1 MINLDYP
8 VKSRLTLLNPPK
20 LSPKMPKFKIPHSKL
35 AIALALSLCVAC
47 DKVDDDRIPPYPVY
61 VQFQTQADWNVYGVS
76 GACDYKYFI
85 KEKRTPS
92 NYPWTA
98 LTETG
103 FGGILLVSDIHGNP
117 QAYDLAC
124 PVEAQRTVRVVVDTD
139 LQKARCPQCR
149 SVYDIFTNYGLPVE
163 GEAAAKGYALRH
175 YHTGTGYQGQYL
187 IITN

>member
-1 MINLDYP
+1 MGYLRSIT
-8 VKSRLTLLNPPK
+8 KS
-20 LSPKMPKFKIPHSKL
+20 
-35 AIALALSLCVAC
+35 IALAAALIPAAVTTGC

-61 VQFQTQADWNVYGVS
+61 VQFQTQADWIVYGVA

-85 KEKRTPS
+85 KDTRTPA
-92 NYPWTA
+92 NFPWTA

-117 QAYDLAC
+117 QAFDLAC
-124 PVEAQRTVRVVVDTD
+124 PVEAQRSVRVTVDTD
-139 LQKARCPQCR
+139 LQKARCPRCH

-163 GEAAAKGYALRH
+163 GEAAQKGYALRH
-175 YHTGTGYQGQYL
+175 YHTGAGYQGQYL